1 MEEGR
6 SYLSGRLE
14 VVKNLAQPSI
24 FVRLR
29 HAPWRYLLGQLY
41 NKVIYPVTK
50 RQKVVWASTF
60 FGEDMKVALPA
71 GSDIY
76 FTHGKSHDSE
86 IRLARFLIREVGRE
100 SHFLDIGAHFGYF
113 SLLASRLTG
122 SCGLVYSF
130 EPGRLTFDILRQN
143 TAKHA
148 EIKVFN
154 SAVSA
159 SKGKLQFYE
168 FPISFSEYNTL
179 DVSQFAEE
187 AWFAKYKPQK
197 IEVEADTIDNIT
209 SDGTFQP
216 DIIKIDV
223 EGAEDQV
230 IRGGQQ
236 YLQRH
241 SPIVIMEYLS
251 VKRNNES
258 HKKAVLNLL
267 SLGYTP
273 AIIIP
278 DGSVEKIQVDA
289 LDAYLDKNSLES
301 DNIVFRKL

>member
-1 MEEGR
+1 
-6 SYLSGRLE
+6 
-14 VVKNLAQPSI
+14 
-24 FVRLR
+24 
-29 HAPWRYLLGQLY
+29 LGQLY

-50 RQKVVWASTF
+50 KQKVVQASTF
-60 FGEDMKVALPA
+60 FGEDIKVALPA
-71 GSDIY
+71 GSDIF

-86 IRLARFLIREVGRE
+86 IRLARFLIKEVGRE

-113 SLLASRLTG
+113 SLLATKLTG

-143 TAKHA
+143 TATHA

-159 SKGKLQFYE
+159 SKGKLQFFE
-168 FPISFSEYNTL
+168 FPIYFSEYNTL

-209 SDGTFQP
+209 FDGTFQP

-230 IRGGQQ
+230 IKGGQQ

-258 HKKAVLNLL
+258 HKKAVSNLF
-267 SLGYTP
+267 SLGYSP
-273 AIIIP
+273 AIIVP
-278 DGSVEKIQVDA
+278 DGTVENIEVDA
-289 LDAYLDKNSLES
+289 LDAYLDKNDLES